1 MTDESNI
8 ICFRCGKTGH
18 LRSACPSKK
27 RLRLFREAQPPA
39 APDPNVPAFTAWAT
53 PGKIA
58 DYPARA
64 AEARA
69 LLGYPPADE
78 LVTSPFRKQYR
89 LPVRTAAQLRKMAL
103 DQISG
108 GAGPSR
114 SSAAEAP

>member
-39 APDPNVPAFTAWAT
+39 APETEVPPGTPWAT
-53 PGKIA
+53 PKKIA
-58 DYPARA
+58 DYEARA

-69 LLGYPPADE
+69 LLGYPPVDE
-78 LVTSPFRKQYR
+78 LVTSKFREQYR
-89 LPVRTAAQLRKMAL
+89 LPTRTAAQLRKMAL

-108 GAGPSR
+108 AG
-114 SSAAEAP
+114 